1 MTLDP
6 NRWQHLEP
14 FIYKLSK
21 QRIQL
26 YDEIMEMSDDIEVIA
41 NTYSFPI
48 ESVKRAKDY
57 AFGNGVSQYQ
67 FYPDSD
73 MAEAWLR
80 LAHGNGTAIDRIFL
94 EHEIYESGLVLNQG
108 IPQTDA
114 HNLTQLK
121 FPWSI
126 LLKEGQL

>member
-1 MTLDP
+1 MIDK
-6 NRWQHLEP
+6 RWQHLEP

-26 YDEIMEMSDDIEVIA
+26 YDEIMEMTDDIEVIA

-48 ESVKRAKDY
+48 EFVKRAKDY

-80 LAHGNGTAIDRIFL
+80 LAQGNGTAIDRIFL
-94 EHEIYESGLVLNQG
+94 EHEIYESNLVENQG
-108 IPQTDA
+108 IRQTDA
-114 HNLTQLK
+114 HDLTQLK

-126 LLKEGQL
+126 LVKKGQL

>member
-1 MTLDP
+1 MIDK
-6 NRWQHLEP
+6 RWQHLEP

-26 YDEIMEMSDDIEVIA
+26 YDEIMEMTDDIEVIA
-41 NTYSFPI
+41 NTYSFSI

-80 LAHGNGTAIDRIFL
+80 LAQGNGTAIDRIFL
-94 EHEIYESGLVLNQG
+94 EHEIYESNLVKNKVMLQKK
-108 IPQTDA
+108 A
-114 HNLTQLK
+114 HDLTQLK

-126 LLKEGQL
+126 LVKEGQL

>member
-1 MTLDP
+1 MT
-6 NRWQHLEP
+6 
-14 FIYKLSK
+14 
-21 QRIQL
+21 
-26 YDEIMEMSDDIEVIA
+26 DDIEVIA
-41 NTYSFPI
+41 NTYSFSI

-80 LAHGNGTAIDRIFL
+80 LAQGNGTAIDRIFL
-94 EHEIYESGLVLNQG
+94 EHEIYESNLVENQG
-108 IPQTDA
+108 IRQTDA
-114 HNLTQLK
+114 HDLTQLK

-126 LLKEGQL
+126 LVKKGQL

>member
-26 YDEIMEMSDDIEVIA
+26 YDEIMEMTDDIEVIA

-80 LAHGNGTAIDRIFL
+80 LAQGNGTAIDRIFL
-94 EHEIYESGLVLNQG
+94 EHEIYESNLVENQEML
-108 IPQTDA
+108 QTDA
-114 HNLTQLK
+114 HDLTQLK

>member
-1 MTLDP
+1 MI
-6 NRWQHLEP
+6 NKRWQHLEP

-26 YDEIMEMSDDIEVIA
+26 YDELMEMTDDIEVISH
-41 NTYSFPI
+41 TYSFSI

-80 LAHGNGTAIDRIFL
+80 LAKGNGTAIDRIFL
-94 EHEIYESGLVLNQG
+94 EHEIYESNLVKNKGMLQKK
-108 IPQTDA
+108 A
-114 HNLTQLK
+114 HDLTQLK

-126 LLKEGQL
+126 LIKEG